1 MALFHLVKMIGEKE
15 ERKRET
21 ERKRKKGG
29 SWAPGY
35 VP

>member
-1 MALFHLVKMIGEKE
+1 MALFHLIKMIGEKE

-21 ERKRKKGG
+21 ERKRQKGG
-29 SWAPGY
+29 VPGY